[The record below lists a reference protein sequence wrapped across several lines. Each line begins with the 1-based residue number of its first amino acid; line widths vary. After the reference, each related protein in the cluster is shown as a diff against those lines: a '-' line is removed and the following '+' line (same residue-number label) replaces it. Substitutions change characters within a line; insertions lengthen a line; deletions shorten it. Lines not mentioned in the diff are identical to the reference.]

1 MRNSSWTDRIVPT
14 VMVAGAVSLVLT
26 LLFGGFIAY
35 QWVLACE
42 ATAASIALLIFF
54 VRYYRHDTRKSKWPP
69 LLPLAII
76 FASGGAKSF
85 YVATGKE
92 TPLFVI
98 VVLLASVVW
107 FAVSSWTILRVAR
120 RVPR

>member
-1 MRNSSWTDRIVPT
+1 
-14 VMVAGAVSLVLT
+14 MVAGAVSLVLT

-35 QWVLACE
+35 QWLLACE
-42 ATAASIALLIFF
+42 ATVTALVLLVFF
-54 VRYYRHDTRKSKWPP
+54 VRYYHHDPRKSKWPP

-76 FASGGAKSF
+76 FASGAAKSF
-85 YVATGKE
+85 YVATAKD

-107 FAVSSWTILRVAR
+107 FAVSSWTTLRAAR
-120 RVPR
+120 RVSR